1 MGHMCHMPV
10 VEVDAKTGQVS
21 FLDYVAVHD
30 CGTMIN
36 PMTVDGHVRGG
47 TAQGIGT
54 ALLEHFE
61 YDRDGQLLTTSF
73 QDYLMPRVA
82 ELPPASASA
91 IW

>member
-1 MGHMCHMPV
+1 
-10 VEVDAKTGQVS
+10 
-21 FLDYVAVHD
+21 
-30 CGTMIN
+30 MIN

-91 IW
+91 TW